1 MIVNL
6 YLLTGYNWDRF
17 LIENNVLGRPYCA
30 VAAMGYCWTGNEKQ
44 FLVMCAMY
52 LDVVL
57 ILHVLVFSIQ
67 LI

>member
-1 MIVNL
+1 MIVNF

-44 FLVMCAMY
+44 FLVSCRIFRFRSNITTN
-52 LDVVL
+52 L
-57 ILHVLVFSIQ
+57 IHIGTF
-67 LI
+67 